1 MPEEGRIDPLSVT
14 VTPSMDGNGFKQ
26 GENYTFRHYKNSL
39 YETLNSNGHT
49 RFECIATLL
58 CKLPS
63 AHMLAPVPASRRS
76 WAAEEPRGTRE
87 VISRE
92 P

>member
-39 YETLNSNGHT
+39 YETLNSNGHPGSS
-49 RFECIATLL
+49 ALL
-58 CKLPS
+58 HCYVSFRLPICWRQC
-63 AHMLAPVPASRRS
+63 RRHD
-76 WAAEEPRGTRE
+76 ARGQLR
-87 VISRE
+87 SLGARGKS
-92 P
+92 